1 MLDDQNLDEPHDSFM
16 ARIRSMSSAT
26 YMPAG
31 AVVDQAKSIGASR
44 AGSISQQVLRE
55 RKRGV
60 AQRHSAG
67 MSDAEIAA
75 DMGISEA
82 EVVRNRIGRGT

>member
-1 MLDDQNLDEPHDSFM
+1 MLDDQSLDEPHDAFM

-26 YMPAG
+26 YMPSG
-31 AVVDQAKSIGASR
+31 AIVDQAKSIGASR

-60 AQRHSAG
+60 AQRHRSG
-67 MSDAEIAA
+67 MSDAEIAV

-82 EVVRNRIGRGT
+82 EVARNRTGRGT